1 MRLLLVADVSPVV
14 VLGGGERVLRE
25 HALRL
30 QERGHEVTVL
40 CRAPGP
46 DAPATVRL
54 DGVEVLHLPADRSRP
69 WAWVF
74 GPARR
79 ADRLAAGLGA
89 DVTIAY
95 QPITASGVVR
105 RGRAPVIYVFL
116 SAAGEE
122 YRTRQPA
129 GPAHRAAAALLH
141 RIEGRVLARADRVV
155 VLSEFSRDQL
165 ARWHTVDP
173 ADVLRIPGG
182 VDPAIFRPAEDRAAL
197 RRRLDLPPGGP
208 LLITVRN
215 LVPRMGLEDLIQAMP
230 AVTAAFPEA
239 TLLIGGAGPLRGDLE
254 GLAEAAGVAARTRF
268 LGYVPEERLP
278 DLLRAAD
285 LFVLPTRMLEGFG
298 LVTVEALACGTPVV
312 GTPVGATPELLG
324 PLGGGLLVAG
334 VGPASVADGI
344 LGRLRAD
351 AADPAGA
358 AALRRACREH
368 ALTYD
373 WERAVEALEGL
384 ARDLAPRP
392 CPFCGTAAARPVLRV
407 PGGAYLACAGCGTH
421 RRHPAPNREGLTRFF
436 RDEYAANF
444 LAGSD
449 HPRRRAMFAALLGC
463 LGPGRGRRLLDL
475 GAGSGLFVRIAREAG
490 WEAEGTELSTES
502 RAWARTRHGV
512 TLRDPE
518 TDPLPAGAYDVVSIV
533 NVLEQAPDPAALL
546 RAARAALR
554 PGGRLLLRVTNAAF
568 HARWIRF
575 ATRLGLGDLAVLHG
589 YGFTP
594 ASLRAALLA
603 QGFRVLALRNSAV
616 AEGAG
621 VVARFGPLS
630 GLIRGALFVLAGAV
644 SWLSA
649 GRLLWGA
656 SLEAEAERL
665 PEGAP

>member
-1 MRLLLVADVSPVV
+1 DA
-14 VLGGGERVLRE
+14 
-25 HALRL
+25 
-30 QERGHEVTVL
+30 
-40 CRAPGP
+40 P
-46 DAPATVRL
+46 DAVRL

-79 ADRLAAGLGA
+79 AGRLAAGLAA
-89 DVTIAY
+89 DVTIVY

-105 RGRAPVIYVFL
+105 RGCAPLIYVFL
-116 SAAGEE
+116 SSAAEE
-122 YRTRQPA
+122 YRTRHPA
-129 GPAHRAAAALLH
+129 GPIHRAASALLH
-141 RIEGRVLARADRVV
+141 RIEGRVLARADRVA

-165 ARWHTVDP
+165 ARCHTLDP

-182 VDPAIFRPAEDRAAL
+182 VDPAVFRPAEDRAAL
-197 RRRLDLPPGGP
+197 RRLLDLPPGGP

-215 LVPRMGLEDLIQAMP
+215 LVPRMGLEDLIRAMA

-239 TLLIGGAGPLRGDLE
+239 TLLLGGAGPLRADLE
-254 GLAEAAGVAARTRF
+254 RLAEAAGVAARTRF

-324 PLGGGLLVAG
+324 PLGAGLLLSG
-334 VGPASVADGI
+334 VGPVPLAEGI
-344 LGRLRAD
+344 LRRLRAD
-351 AADPAGA
+351 AADPGAA

-407 PGGAYLACAGCGTH
+407 PGCAYLACAGCGTL
-421 RRHPAPNREGLTRFF
+421 RRHPAPDREGLSRFY
-436 RDEYAANF
+436 RDEYAATF

-449 HPRRRAMFAALLGC
+449 HPRRRAMFAALLRR
-463 LGPGRGRRLLDL
+463 LGPGRGRRLLDI
-475 GAGSGLFVRIAREAG
+475 GAGSGLFVRMAREAG

-502 RAWARTRHGV
+502 RAWARARHGI
-512 TLRDPE
+512 TLHDPE
-518 TDPLPAGAYDVVSIV
+518 ADLVPAGAYDVVSLV
-533 NVLEQAPDPAALL
+533 NVLDQAPDPAALL

-554 PGGRLLLRVTNAAF
+554 PGGRLLLRVPNANF
-568 HARWIRF
+568 HARWIRV
-575 ATRLGLGDLAVLHG
+575 AARLGLGGLAVLHG
-589 YGFTP
+589 YGFTS
-594 ASLRAALLA
+594 ASLRAALLS
-603 QGFRVLALRNSAV
+603 QGFRVLALRNAAV
-616 AEGAG
+616 AEGVG
-621 VVARFGPLS
+621 VVERFGPLS
-630 GLIRGALFVLAGAV
+630 RPIRGALVVLAGAV
-644 SWLSA
+644 AWLSA

>member
-1 MRLLLVADVSPVV
+1 MRLLLVADVSPVA

-30 QERGHEVTVL
+30 HKRGHEVTVL

-46 DAPATVRL
+46 DAPDVVRL

-79 ADRLAAGLGA
+79 AGRLAAGLAA

-95 QPITASGVVR
+95 QPITASGVVW
-105 RGRAPVIYVFL
+105 GGCAPLIYVFL
-116 SAAGEE
+116 SSAAEE
-122 YRTRQPA
+122 YRTRHPA
-129 GPAHRAAAALLH
+129 GPIHRAASALLH
-141 RIEGRVLARADRVV
+141 LIEGRVLARADRVV

-165 ARWHTVDP
+165 ARCHTLDP

-182 VDPAIFRPAEDRAAL
+182 VDPIVFRPAEDRAAL
-197 RRRLDLPPGGP
+197 RRSLDLPPEGP

-215 LVPRMGLEDLIQAMP
+215 LVPRMGLDDLIRAMAP
-230 AVTAAFPEA
+230 VMASFPKA
-239 TLLIGGAGPLRGDLE
+239 TLLLGGAGPLRSDLE
-254 GLAEAAGVAARTRF
+254 RLAEAAGVAARTRF

-278 DLLRAAD
+278 HLLRAAD

-324 PLGGGLLVAG
+324 PLGGGLLLAG
-334 VGPASVADGI
+334 VGPAPLAEGI
-344 LGRLRAD
+344 LRRLRAD
-351 AADPAGA
+351 AADPAAA

-384 ARDLAPRP
+384 ARDLTPRP
-392 CPFCGTAAARPVLRV
+392 CAFCETVAARPVLRV
-407 PGGAYLACAGCGTH
+407 PGGAYVACAGCGTL
-421 RRHPAPNREGLTRFF
+421 RRRPAPDREGLSRFY

-475 GAGSGLFVRIAREAG
+475 GAGSGLFVRMAREAG

-502 RAWARTRHGV
+502 RAWARARHGIK
-512 TLRDPE
+512 LRDHE
-518 TDPLPAGAYDVVSIV
+518 TDPPPVGAYDVVSLV
-533 NVLEQAPDPAALL
+533 NVLDAAPDPAALL

-554 PGGRLLLRVTNAAF
+554 PGGRLLLRVINASF
-568 HARWIRF
+568 HARWIR
-575 ATRLGLGDLAVLHG
+575 ATARLGWADVAVLHG

-603 QGFRVLALRNSAV
+603 QGFRVLALRNAAV

-621 VVARFGPLS
+621 AVARFGPLT
-630 GLIRGALFVLAGAV
+630 GLIRGALIVLAGAV
-644 SWLSA
+644 AWLSA

-665 PEGAP
+665 AEGAR